1 MRYICGISLRRT
13 RLRSIEFQLDYSI
26 TQTLK
31 QVRFSRYQIRQTA
44 LNRVLFDTKS
54 VVFSDLWPETTARL
68 TGSIGYNQS
77 VIRSWFA

>member
-1 MRYICGISLRRT
+1 MRYICRISLRRT

-26 TQTLK
+26 TLTLK

-44 LNRVLFDTKS
+44 LNRVLFDTES

-68 TGSIGYNQS
+68 AGSIGYNQS
-77 VIRSWFA
+77 VIRY